1 MNRRQ
6 FLKTTA
12 VTTAVASLTSN
23 PEYLFASDDTIDL
36 IQVHSTDPALLVRT
50 AVEKLGGM
58 SRFISQGDK
67 VIVKPN
73 IGWDRNLAQGANTH
87 PEVVAETIKL
97 CLAAGASQVEVFDYT
112 CNTAKRCY
120 ANSGIAEAAKNA
132 GAKVS
137 FVSEK
142 FFRDIKIDGGAILK
156 SWPFYK
162 PALDAD
168 KYINVPVLKHHGLS
182 RVTIGLKNIMGVIGG
197 NRGTIHRDFD
207 QKIAD
212 LNTVIKPT
220 LTIVDATRILQRNGP
235 TGGSLGDVRTAD
247 RLIAGIDPVAVD
259 AAAAELF
266 GIPYKQL
273 GCLHEAQ
280 VRGLGKMSNL
290 ENMLSIDLES

>member
-6 FLKTTA
+6 FIKSTA
-12 VTTAVASLTSN
+12 ISTAFASLSSFPKN
-23 PEYLFASDDTIDL
+23 LFAGEGTLDL
-36 IQVHSTDPALLVRT
+36 VQVHSSDPALLVRT

-58 SRFISQGDK
+58 SRFVSKGDK

-73 IGWDRNLAQGANTH
+73 IGWDRNIAQGANTH

-97 CLAAGASQVEVFDYT
+97 CLDAGASQVEVFDHT

-137 FVSEK
+137 FVSDK
-142 FFRDIKIDGGAILK
+142 FFRDVKIVNGSLLK
-156 SWPFYK
+156 SWPFYI

-182 RVTIGLKNIMGVIGG
+182 RFTAGLKNIMGVIGG

-207 QKIAD
+207 IKIAD
-212 LNTVIKPT
+212 LNTIIKPA
-220 LTIVDATRILQRNGP
+220 LTIVDATRILKRNGP
-235 TGGSLGDVRTAD
+235 TGGSLGDVETVN

-259 AAAAELF
+259 AASSDLF
-266 GIPYKQL
+266 GIPPKQL

-280 VRGLGKMSNL
+280 ARGLGKMSNL
-290 ENMLSIDLES
+290 EKMLIIDLES